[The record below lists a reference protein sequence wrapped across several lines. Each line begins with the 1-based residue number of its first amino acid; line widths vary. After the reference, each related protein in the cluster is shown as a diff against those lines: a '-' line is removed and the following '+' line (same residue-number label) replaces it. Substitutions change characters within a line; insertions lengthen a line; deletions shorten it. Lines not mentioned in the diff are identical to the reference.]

1 MARSLLGTVALIAII
16 AVGVYVTYITLNQSG
31 APVDLEVSLKVDYDG
46 TTVGSTTVRY
56 HWVSN
61 SLSQESSSEEIDWDA
76 RTVTAK
82 GVAAT
87 NVDLIIKTHL
97 ETATQSFSTLNINED
112 GYWTASFSILIGGSL
127 PLHLTFSGR
136 DVVVNDVS
144 ISCDVSL
151 LPAGLK
157 SALNE
162 LGVTNIDVVTG
173 WKLIISGD
181 FFRAWF
187 QNLFDFLRESI
198 QTIVEESSEFVGSL
212 DIV

>member
-1 MARSLLGTVALIAII
+1 MARSLLGTVALIAVIV
-16 AVGVYVTYITLNQSG
+16 VGAYVTITTLNQSG
-31 APVDLEVSLKVDYDG
+31 TPVDLEISLSVDYDG
-46 TTVGSTTVRY
+46 TTVGSTTLKY

-61 SLSQESSSEEIDWDA
+61 SLSQESTSETIDWNA
-76 RTVTAK
+76 RTVTAE
-82 GVAAT
+82 GVEAT
-87 NVDLIIKTHL
+87 NVDSIIKTHL

-112 GYWTASFSILIGGSL
+112 GFWTASFTILIGGSL
-127 PLHLTFSGR
+127 PLSLTFSGR

-144 ISCDVSL
+144 VSCDVSL
-151 LPAGLK
+151 LPSGLK
-157 SALNE
+157 SALKE
-162 LGVTNIDVVTG
+162 LGVTNIDVITG
-173 WKLIISGD
+173 WKLVISGD